1 MNRISLSI
9 TMMTIGIIIG
19 ITATHFKHVHEMAND
34 DSATQDILK
43 QSLVENHPDAL
54 KSLKYDIKRVSSSGK
69 GEGVV
74 IDPNLTEPNKKTQS
88 AQSPDEVL
96 LEILVAIRNEQKALR
111 AQISESNRDIDELTF
126 RVDTHSESFKPLDTL
141 EDRPRVIDQAREKSD
156 LGEGELLPPKP

>member
-1 MNRISLSI
+1 
-9 TMMTIGIIIG
+9 MMTIGIIIG

-74 IDPNLTEPNKKTQS
+74 IDPNLTEP
-88 AQSPDEVL
+88 
-96 LEILVAIRNEQKALR
+96 
-111 AQISESNRDIDELTF
+111 
-126 RVDTHSESFKPLDTL
+126 
-141 EDRPRVIDQAREKSD
+141 
-156 LGEGELLPPKP
+156 